1 MEGKMASY
9 KQYQIQSYLIY
20 QDKITLDQA
29 VELIGQDIYTNKRKH
44 VGMVLSRM
52 VKNGTIRRIK
62 NGVFELK

>member
-1 MEGKMASY
+1 MASY

-29 VELIGQDIYTNKRKH
+29 VDLIGKDIYTNKRKH

-52 VKNGTIRRIK
+52 VKNGTIKRIK